1 LKQGWHSRR
10 TAMKVYELIKELQ
23 NLPPDAEVSIWQN
36 GDRYAINMIDWWD
49 DDFVDLNGENSN
61 DANKTI

>member
-1 LKQGWHSRR
+1 
-10 TAMKVYELIKELQ
+10 MKVYELIKELQ

-49 DDFVDLNGENSN
+49 DSFVDLNARAEGINCDEQVQFVGEQQ
-61 DANKTI
+61 

>member
-1 LKQGWHSRR
+1 
-10 TAMKVYELIKELQ
+10 MKVYELIKELQ
-23 NLPPDAEVSIWQN
+23 NLPPDVEVSIWQN

>member
-1 LKQGWHSRR
+1 
-10 TAMKVYELIKELQ
+10 MKVYELIKELQNQ

-49 DDFVDLNGENSN
+49 DAFVDLNGENSN
-61 DANKTI
+61 DERTSR

>member
-1 LKQGWHSRR
+1 
-10 TAMKVYELIKELQ
+10 MKVYELIKELQ

-49 DDFVDLNGENSN
+49 DDFVDLNGSGDEQVQFFVGEQQ
-61 DANKTI
+61 

>member
-1 LKQGWHSRR
+1 
-10 TAMKVYELIKELQ
+10 MKVYELVKELQ

-49 DDFVDLNGENSN
+49 DDFVDLNGSGDEQVQFVVGEQQ
-61 DANKTI
+61 

>member
-1 LKQGWHSRR
+1 
-10 TAMKVYELIKELQ
+10 MKVYELIKELQ

-49 DDFVDLNGENSN
+49 DDFVDLNGSGDEQVQFVGEQQ
-61 DANKTI
+61 

>member
-1 LKQGWHSRR
+1 
-10 TAMKVYELIKELQ
+10 MKVYELIKELQ

-61 DANKTI
+61 DERTSR

>member
-1 LKQGWHSRR
+1 
-10 TAMKVYELIKELQ
+10 MKVYELIKELQ

-49 DDFVDLNGENSN
+49 DDFVDLNGSGDEQVQFVVGEQQ
-61 DANKTI
+61 